1 MNGQHENS
9 NSGDSRTTIQR
20 VESHV
25 WQRLGRGFLVLIPLL
40 ITLLII
46 RYLIAT
52 LDSIFSP
59 FIDVFVQRPFIED
72 IPAISILAWF
82 VLAGVVLG
90 IFYFIGALVAAG
102 SRRQIIDFQNAILSR
117 IPVVKSIYGVAR
129 QATDALSTSMGHEF
143 SRVVFLDWPR
153 HGVTAMGLVTGHCH
167 LPDDD
172 RMMLVIYIPTVPNPT
187 SGMLAI
193 VSEDEVTETDITVEE
208 AMKVVF
214 SGGIVLP
221 EIVNSLQNRRRMTR
235 AAAAAAAAASAAASA
250 AAMTETRAIDD
261 S

>member
-1 MNGQHENS
+1 MNGHQENPGS
-9 NSGDSRTTIQR
+9 HDQRSTLQR

-40 ITLLII
+40 ITLLIV
-46 RYLIAT
+46 RYLIAS

-59 FIDVFVQRPFIED
+59 FIDVFVQRPFIRN
-72 IPAISILAWF
+72 IPAVSIVAWF
-82 VLAGVVLG
+82 VLATVILG
-90 IFYFIGALVAAG
+90 IFYTLGSLVTAG
-102 SRRQIIDFQNAILSR
+102 SRTRVIHLQNAILSR

-143 SRVVFLDWPR
+143 SRVVFLEWPR
-153 HGVTAMGLVTGHCH
+153 KGTTAMGLVTGTCH
-167 LPDDD
+167 LPADD
-172 RMMLVIYIPTVPNPT
+172 RLMVVIYIPTVPNPT

-193 VSEDEVTETDITVEE
+193 VSEKEVTETDITVEE

-221 EIVNSLQNRRRMTR
+221 GIVEELHLKELANRPKAPTTLPE
-235 AAAAAAAAASAAASA
+235 AQVL
-250 AAMTETRAIDD
+250 ED